1 MKLLTNEQQN
11 SYQNSK
17 ICYIC
22 REKIED
28 KHAKDKKYQKVKK
41 FIVIKQENVEV
52 LHIVYVI

>member
-28 KHAKDKKYQKVKK
+28 KHAKDKKYRKVKK